1 MTKYFVAA
9 FVAISSILGGGSHG
23 AVARTPSE
31 NPEPPNDTSTWVG
44 EAGNASYY
52 GPGFHGRL
60 SANGARFN
68 QNLLT
73 AAHSWLPFGTK
84 VRVRLASS
92 NRSVIVTI
100 TDRIYSKRRILDLSV
115 AAARELGMINRGV
128 AQVTLAPA

>member
-9 FVAISSILGGGSHG
+9 FVAIYSLLGGSHG

-31 NPEPPNDTSTWVG
+31 NLEPQNDTSGWVG
-44 EAGNASYY
+44 EAGKASYY
-52 GPGFHGRL
+52 GPGFHGRQ
-60 SANGARFN
+60 SASGVRFN

-73 AAHSWLPFGTK
+73 AAHPWLPFGTK

-92 NRSVIVTI
+92 DRSVIVTI

-115 AAARELGMINRGV
+115 AAARELGMIHRGV